1 VNALADFLSQE
12 AGQRRREWLDQQ
24 AAGVANA
31 LSYYLGPELSQSGGH
46 VVNALAFMNPVQD
59 VGDAMAAGRD
69 GRYVDM
75 LTNTAS
81 AVAPVIGGYAAK
93 RVNPQMVDDAAQ
105 WLQDAVM
112 GFSVNPTRTGLSDAG
127 RNWLVDEYGGIRAY
141 HGTPH
146 DFDKF
151 SMDKIGTG
159 EGAQAYGHGLY
170 FAENEAVARGYRD
183 ALAGKAIDGKDPVQN
198 AWDMIYRLAPD
209 DPVKAAAQRE
219 EIRQAFYEMSLDN
232 DQYADFARRTV
243 EAIDSGAVD
252 RFKAPGRI
260 YEVNINADPAD
271 FLDWDRPLSEQSAA
285 VRSLAESAPLD
296 MTKGPTKAKLRAFKS
311 GTENPAMGIVAT
323 GQDLHRAISAYGD
336 NGPAA
341 AEALKASGIPGIKY
355 LDAGS
360 RGAGDGSRN
369 FVVFD
374 ENLIEIVKKYG
385 IAGAAAMLGVSA
397 ADVQSAMGGEQY

>member
-1 VNALADFLSQE
+1 VNALAEFLSRE

-31 LSYYLGPELSQSGGH
+31 LSYYLGPELSQSGGR
-46 VVNALAFMNPVQD
+46 VVNALAYMNPVQD

-112 GFSVNPTRTGLSDAG
+112 GFSVNPTRAGLSDAG
-127 RNWLVDEYGGIRAY
+127 RNWLADEYGGIRAY
-141 HGTPH
+141 HGSPH
-146 DFDKF
+146 DFDRF
-151 SMDKIGTG
+151 SMDKIGAG

-170 FAENEAVARGYRD
+170 FAQDEGIARHYRD
-183 ALAGKAIDGKDPVQN
+183 ALAPGMGDGALRAMGISDSDLRSMRQFTQSSVDPDIALRDWLGWTGK
-198 AWDMIYRLAPD
+198 
-209 DPVKAAAQRE
+209 RE
-219 EIRQAFYEMSLDN
+219 TPELREAFMREWN
-232 DQYADFARRTV
+232 
-243 EAIDSGAVD
+243 
-252 RFKAPGRI
+252 GRNQGHM

-271 FLDWDRPLSEQSAA
+271 FLDWDKPLSEQPQA
-285 VRSLAESAPLD
+285 VRDAL
-296 MTKGPTKAKLRAFKS
+296 GPRVDALRKAGAGIPQDPTGDALWRVAHPQGGFDKTDFSRGVPEQAAGRLR
-311 GTENPAMGIVAT
+311 
-323 GQDLHRAISAYGD
+323 
-336 NGPAA
+336 
-341 AEALKASGIPGIKY
+341 EAGIPGIKY

-374 ENLIEIVKKYG
+374 ENLVEIVKKYG
-385 IAGAAAMLGVSA
+385 VAGAAAMLGVSA
-397 ADVQSAMGGEQY
+397 ADVQSAMGGDQY